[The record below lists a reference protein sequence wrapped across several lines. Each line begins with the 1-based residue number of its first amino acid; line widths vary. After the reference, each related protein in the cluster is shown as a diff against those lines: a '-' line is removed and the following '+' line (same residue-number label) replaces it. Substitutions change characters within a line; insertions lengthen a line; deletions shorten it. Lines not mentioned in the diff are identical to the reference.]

1 MRNFLFRVL
10 TILLLVLTLLQPAS
24 VLAAETIDTNRS
36 CSLELQYSKEGIS
49 FPDLSIRI
57 YRVAELDRYRNHS
70 LLPTYD
76 AIPVKLNGIQSQ
88 KEWRDAADTMVS
100 YIIAN
105 QMAPDHTA
113 ATNSGGIAKFSNLK
127 TGLYLIQGVVAENNT
142 GVYQFENFFVYLPT
156 PQSDGSQKYDMVAKP
171 KCTSFQ
177 PKYDYQV
184 TKLWKDQGIKNQ
196 RPKQVTVDILKNGTL
211 QESVIL
217 SAENNWT
224 YAWKTLDG
232 NSTWTV
238 VEKDVP
244 ASYKVTIATS
254 GSSFSITN
262 YRSAPAGAPPKTGDS
277 FALRPWLT
285 VMILSGFLLIA
296 CGILQKRRSR

>member
-1 MRNFLFRVL
+1 MKNFLFRVM
-10 TILLLVLTLLQPAS
+10 TILLLVLTLLQPVS
-24 VLAAETIDTNRS
+24 VFAAETIDTDRS
-36 CSLELQYSKEGIS
+36 CSMELQYSKEGIS
-49 FPDLSIRI
+49 FPGLTIRI
-57 YRVAELDRYRNHS
+57 YRVAELDQYGNQN
-70 LLPTYD
+70 LLPPFDT
-76 AIPVKLNGIQSQ
+76 IPVRLDGIQSQ
-88 KEWRDAADTMVS
+88 KEWRDAADTMIS

-105 QMAPDHTA
+105 QINPDHTA
-113 ATNSGGIAKFSNLK
+113 ATDSNGIAIFSDLK

-142 GVYQFENFFVYLPT
+142 GVYQFENFFLYLPT
-156 PQSDGSQKYDMVAKP
+156 PQSDESQKYDMVAKP

-196 RPKQVTVDILKNGTL
+196 RPKQVTVDILKDGML

-217 SAENNWT
+217 SSENNWT
-224 YAWKTLDG
+224 YTWQTLEG

-244 ASYKVTIATS
+244 ASYKVTIATN
-254 GSSFSITN
+254 GSSFVITN
-262 YRSAPAGAPPKTGDS
+262 YRPAPAGELPKTGDS

-296 CGILQKRRSR
+296 CGILQKRRS